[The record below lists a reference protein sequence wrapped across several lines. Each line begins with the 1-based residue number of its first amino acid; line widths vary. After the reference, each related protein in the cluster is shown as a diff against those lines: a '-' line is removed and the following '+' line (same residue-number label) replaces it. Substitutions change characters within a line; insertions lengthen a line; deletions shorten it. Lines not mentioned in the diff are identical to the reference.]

1 MKRPVP
7 TPLYHFTHVSH
18 LASIVKDGLVS
29 DTDAVRTG
37 ALIVEVGHAGIK
49 ERRRGRMVP
58 IGPGGAVSDYVP
70 FYFAPRSPMMYAIH
84 RGNVPTYGEL
94 GTGIDSLVRLGPHGA
109 GVLVRHS

>member
-18 LASIVKDGLVS
+18 LASIVKDGLLS

-84 RGNVPTYGEL
+84 RGNVPTYAEL
-94 GTGIDSLVRLGPHGA
+94 GTGIDSLVRLSPHGA